1 MEGLQLKN
9 EFDYSD
15 KDFWDIS
22 RLVTEHSGIE
32 LPESKKS
39 LVYSRLVRRL
49 RTLNIMRFS
58 EYYELVKA
66 DLSKGNEQEFLT
78 LINAITTNVTHLFRE
93 HHHFDHLKEHLKLLS
108 QTQDKINI
116 WSCAASIGAEP
127 WSIAMVV
134 HEFCKEN
141 PSCKVRI
148 IASDIDSEVL
158 KQAQKGVY
166 EVNPENVKA
175 NPYLKKYLK
184 LEKTEGSNSPLHHSL
199 YKISDEI
206 RPYMEFRQINL
217 LHNWQKEFHS
227 KFDFVFCRNV
237 IIYFSKQTQKQLF
250 EKITEIM
257 NVGAYLYLGHS
268 ESLLGITDDFENQ
281 RQTTYKKVR

>member
-15 KDFWDIS
+15 NDFWNIS

-39 LVYSRLVRRL
+39 LVYTRLVRRL
-49 RTLNIMRFS
+49 RKLNIVRFS
-58 EYYELVKA
+58 EYYDIVKS
-66 DLSKGNEQEFLT
+66 DLDKGNQQEFLT

-93 HHHFDHLKEHLKLLS
+93 HHHFDHLKEQLEILA
-108 QTQDKINI
+108 QTQKKVNI
-116 WSCAASIGAEP
+116 WSCASSIGAEP
-127 WSIAMVV
+127 WSIAMIV
-134 HEFCKEN
+134 HEICKKY
-141 PSCKVRI
+141 PDCKVRI

-158 KQAQKGVY
+158 KKAQEGVY
-166 EVNPENVKA
+166 EVNPENVRA
-175 NPYLKKYLK
+175 NPYLKKYLNLQK
-184 LEKTEGSNSPLHHSL
+184 SEDDNSPLHHSI
-199 YKISDEI
+199 YKISEEI

-237 IIYFSKQTQKQLF
+237 IIYFSKQTQRQVF
-250 EKITEIM
+250 EKITKVM
-257 NVGAYLYLGHS
+257 NQGGFLYLGHS
-268 ESLLGITDDFENQ
+268 ESLIGISDDFENHK
-281 RQTTYKKVR
+281 QTTYKKVR